1 MQMTFHRKLPIPQEV
16 KKEFPLTE
24 HMKQVKAARDEAI
37 NAVFDGSSD
46 KFILIVGPCSA
57 DHSEPVLEYI
67 SRLLGF
73 SNVTTLSPGVVNS
86 LRLFRLTRLMC
97 LSKSPL
103 FISSAKTSCRY
114 VGTVHERNP
123 SFSSYAFAS
132 SFGSTIYPIRNEGDI
147 VLENVFI

>member
-1 MQMTFHRKLPIPQEV
+1 MFVDTS
-16 KKEFPLTE
+16 KK
-24 HMKQVKAARDEAI
+24 
-37 NAVFDGSSD
+37 
-46 KFILIVGPCSA
+46 ILIVG
-57 DHSEPVLEYI
+57 LG
-67 SRLLGF
+67 LLGG
-73 SNVTTLSPGVVNS
+73 SNHFGVVNS

-132 SFGSTIYPIRNEGDI
+132 SFGSTIYPIRNEGDM